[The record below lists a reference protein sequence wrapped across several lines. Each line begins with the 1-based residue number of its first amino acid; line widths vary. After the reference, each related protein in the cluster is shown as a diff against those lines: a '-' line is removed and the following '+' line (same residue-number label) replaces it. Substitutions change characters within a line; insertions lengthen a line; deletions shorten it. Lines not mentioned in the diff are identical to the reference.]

1 MILRVWSPD
10 YIVKSAFFEL
20 EVHLKETGRTNL
32 WSFFFFLLCFIS
44 QYFAASC
51 HISMF
56 LAISCR
62 ICYTRNIFL
71 YLASAKAVSCY
82 ISLYLNIS
90 HFIFAQLYLKVHLA
104 CPRFKCL
111 SLKVQMKNM
120 FQKSRYK
127 TIHFFCSYLCLQT
140 QIRTCCTISYILK
153 QVSLVSRLLNI
164 ELFVE
169 LTLPRPVD
177 IAHLIRLSF

>member
-1 MILRVWSPD
+1 
-10 YIVKSAFFEL
+10 
-20 EVHLKETGRTNL
+20 
-32 WSFFFFLLCFIS
+32 
-44 QYFAASC
+44 
-51 HISMF
+51 MF

-71 YLASAKAVSCY
+71 YLASAKAVSYY

-90 HFIFAQLYLKVHLA
+90 HFIFAQLYLKVHLP

-111 SLKVQMKNM
+111 SLKVQMKNTFNLKEFVAM